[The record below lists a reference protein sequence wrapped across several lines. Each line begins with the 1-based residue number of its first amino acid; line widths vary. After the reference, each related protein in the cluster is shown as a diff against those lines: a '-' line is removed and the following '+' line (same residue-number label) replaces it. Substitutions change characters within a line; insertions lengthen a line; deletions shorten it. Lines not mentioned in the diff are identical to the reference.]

1 MNLTPADL
9 TATGRVADWARS
21 NPALAAAEA
30 AEMATH
36 FPAWLL
42 TVSNGTALTLCK
54 QCGELLLFSEGKL
67 RCRGCGRV
75 GKGPRLAW
83 TGHLP
88 LPVDGLPRAL
98 GRILVQPH
106 PAYPLVTVGGTRLW
120 LVPVVAHYPVDWP
133 RSQPTI
139 QYNPDLFRILGIASP
154 SASHHMIGATLCLY
168 ASGQWRSVTLRVVLQ
183 QRVVNHLASMLKIG
197 DGQAPVTAFAGKQHI
212 YESREDDWG
221 YR

>member
-9 TATGRVADWARS
+9 TATGRAAGWARS
-21 NPALAAAEA
+21 NPALLAAEV

-42 TVSNGTALTLCK
+42 TVSDGTGLTP
-54 QCGELLLFSEGKL
+54 CGRCGGLLGFGAGAL
-67 RCRGCGRV
+67 RCRDCGRA

-88 LPVDGLPRAL
+88 LPIDGLPRAL
-98 GRILVQPH
+98 ACILAQPH
-106 PAYPLVTVGGTRLW
+106 PAFPLITVGGTRLW
-120 LVPVVAHYPVDWP
+120 LVPVVAHYPLDWP

-139 QYNPDLFRILGIASP
+139 QYDPALFRILGIAAP
-154 SASHHMIGATLCLY
+154 NASHHMIGSTLCLY
-168 ASGQWRSVTLRVVLQ
+168 AGGQWRNVTLRVVLQ
-183 QRVVNHLASMLKIG
+183 QRVVNHLASILKIG
-197 DGQAPVTAFAGKQHI
+197 DGQEPVTAFAGKQHV
-212 YESREDDWG
+212 YAARDDEWN